1 MHPLISDLS
10 KLKDSEV
17 ESKIFELTK
26 KYFATNNTELKTQ
39 IGMAMESY
47 KQELQT
53 RRQVAYQNMMQ
64 NRNQDL
70 DKLINVN

>member
-1 MHPLISDLS
+1 MHPLITDLS

-26 KYFATNNTELKTQ
+26 KYFATNNTELRMQ
-39 IGMAMESY
+39 ISMAIDSY

-53 RRQVAYQNMMQ
+53 RRQREYQNAMQ